1 MAIPS
6 PSNFPGA
13 LDTTA
18 EQPSPLSSTELD
30 ATNFLHD
37 KVHTNH
43 STALVALQTKMGI
56 SSSRPT
62 TIGDTLVC
70 TAVGVGAAGDT
81 TAWQAPAVPA
91 AGISILQ
98 VQVFS

>member
-18 EQPSPLSSTELD
+18 EQPSPLAATELD

-43 STALVALQTKMGI
+43 SSALIALETKMGI

-62 TIGDTLVC
+62 TVGDILVC
-70 TAVGVGAAGDT
+70 TALGAGAAGDT
-81 TAWQAPAVPA
+81 TIWQQPA

>member
-18 EQPSPLSSTELD
+18 EQPSPLSDTELD
-30 ATNFLHD
+30 ATDFLHD

-43 STALVALQTKMGI
+43 STALIALQTKMGI
-56 SSSRPT
+56 SASVPT
-62 TIGDTLVC
+62 T
-70 TAVGVGAAGDT
+70 VGHVLTVSAAGT
-81 TAWQAPAVPA
+81 SGWAAVESDP
-91 AGISILQ
+91 IPLILAL
-98 VQVFS
+98 S

>member
-18 EQPSPLSSTELD
+18 EQPSPLSTTELD

-43 STALVALQTKMGI
+43 SSALIALQTKMGI
-56 SSSRPT
+56 SASVPT
-62 TIGDTLVC
+62 TPGHVLSVTSS
-70 TAVGVGAAGDT
+70 GT
-81 TAWQAPAVPA
+81 TAWAAVDSDP
-91 AGISILQ
+91 IPLILAL
-98 VQVFS
+98 S

>member
-18 EQPSPLSSTELD
+18 EQPSPLSDTELD

-43 STALVALQTKMGI
+43 SSALIALETKMGI

-62 TIGDTLVC
+62 AVGDTLVC
-70 TAVGVGAAGDT
+70 TALGAGAAGDT
-81 TAWQAPAVPA
+81 TAWQAA
-91 AGISILQ
+91 AESDPIPLILAL
-98 VQVFS
+98 S

>member
-18 EQPSPLSSTELD
+18 EQPSPLSTTELD

-43 STALVALQTKMGI
+43 SSALIALQTKMGI
-56 SSSRPT
+56 SSSPAASA
-62 TIGDTLVC
+62 
-70 TAVGVGAAGDT
+70 AVNTVLTHTGSGT
-81 TAWQAPAVPA
+81 TAWVA
-91 AGISILQ
+91 AAESDPIPLILAL
-98 VQVFS
+98 S

>member
-18 EQPSPLSSTELD
+18 EQPSPLSTTELD

-43 STALVALQTKMGI
+43 SSALIALETKMGI

-62 TIGDTLVC
+62 AVGDTLVC
-70 TAVGVGAAGDT
+70 TALGAGAAGDT
-81 TAWQAPAVPA
+81 TAWAAPDSP
-91 AGISILQ
+91 IPLILAL
-98 VQVFS
+98 S

>member
-18 EQPSPLSSTELD
+18 EQPSPLAATELD

-43 STALVALQTKMGI
+43 SSALIALETKMGI

-62 TIGDTLVC
+62 AVGDTLVC
-70 TAVGVGAAGDT
+70 TALGAGAAGDT
-81 TAWQAPAVPA
+81 TVWQQPAESDP
-91 AGISILQ
+91 IPLILAL
-98 VQVFS
+98 S

>member
-18 EQPSPLSSTELD
+18 EQPSPLQATELD
-30 ATNFLHD
+30 ATDFLHD

-43 STALVALQTKMGI
+43 SSALIALQQKMGI
-56 SSSRPT
+56 SSSLAT
-62 TIGDTLVC
+62 SAT
-70 TAVGVGAAGDT
+70 AGDVLT
-81 TAWQAPAVPA
+81 ISTAGSSAWAAPDSP
-91 AGISILQ
+91 IPLILAL
-98 VQVFS
+98 S

>member
-18 EQPSPLSSTELD
+18 EQPSPLSTTELD

-43 STALVALQTKMGI
+43 SSALIALQQKMGI
-56 SSSRPT
+56 SASPATSAT
-62 TIGDTLVC
+62 TGQVLTIS
-70 TAVGVGAAGDT
+70 AAGSS
-81 TAWQAPAVPA
+81 AWAAVPA
-91 AGISILQ
+91 QVVNGTADNIISN
-98 VQVFS
+98 QVFS